1 MGCHLSGVKG
11 KDENRSLPED
21 FSFHSTVNLEKK
33 KKKELKAL
41 TLDDLEQVFLALPF
55 LSLALTQ
62 TTSHRHQ
69 RG

>member
-1 MGCHLSGVKG
+1 MKTVLIARGLLVSQ
-11 KDENRSLPED
+11 
-21 FSFHSTVNLEKK
+21 HSKLGKK

>member
-1 MGCHLSGVKG
+1 MGSHLSGVKG

-33 KKKELKAL
+33 KKELK
-41 TLDDLEQVFLALPF
+41 TLILGDLEQVFLALPF
-55 LSLALTQ
+55 LSLALTH
-62 TTSHRHQ
+62 TTSHKHQ